1 MDAASVF
8 LSLPNLIE
16 CCRYVDLELNTDG
29 GRLIGLC
36 VGVDLKIQYAL
47 PRDSHSNYLL
57 VIDRPGLLEFLSR
70 ARLEKRARCVH
81 TWEEWESGITT
92 MLPIENNLPW
102 MTWAVF
108 GRRIV
113 INAVAETFPFA
124 ESAVEVANE
133 YQAED
138 GGHKN
143 SEDQRSEGQGD
154 PDCRRRL
161 IVIDFGC
168 HRLASVVEAGD
179 ASGNIIRSRTQK
191 SISLPAVRGT
201 SSKKLPYRIWMERIP
216 SRLPSGASGLVHMS
230 ESMILVLGVSC

>member
-1 MDAASVF
+1 MDTSSVH
-8 LSLPNLIE
+8 LALPNLIDY
-16 CCRYVDLELNTDG
+16 RQFVSLKLKTDG
-29 GRLIGLC
+29 GRFIGLC

-47 PRDSHSNYLL
+47 PWDSHSKYLL

-70 ARLEKRARCVH
+70 ARLEKGVRGVR

-92 MLPIENNLPW
+92 VLPIENNLHW

-113 INAVAETFPFA
+113 INAVAETLPFA

-133 YQAED
+133 NQAED

-143 SEDQRSEGQGD
+143 GEDQRSEGQWA

-191 SISLPAVRGT
+191 AVSFLGVREI
-201 SSKKLPYRIWMERIP
+201 SSKELPYRMWMERTP

-230 ESMILVLGVSC
+230 ESTILVLGVSF